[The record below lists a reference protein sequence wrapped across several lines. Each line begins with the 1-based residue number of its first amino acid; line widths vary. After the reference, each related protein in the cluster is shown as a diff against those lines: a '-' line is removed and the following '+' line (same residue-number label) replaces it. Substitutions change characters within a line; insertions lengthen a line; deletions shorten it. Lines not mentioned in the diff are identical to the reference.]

1 MYKILLT
8 GFEPFAGMKTN
19 VSGNVADLLDSTT
32 SKFAL
37 GEHSVGSRGVLE
49 RNPIITWESEILP
62 VDSQGSNRISRRVL
76 STEINDFDAIIHLG
90 LARNAKIPL
99 IETRA
104 LNLNR
109 FNSADNRGR
118 IANGEIVEG
127 GPSEIPVT
135 ASIDSI
141 RCENLKHQFEFSN
154 DAGGYVC
161 NETLYNTLLALTSSI
176 DQQVIPCLFI
186 HLPPEENMSLEAQV
200 EFVTCISAIVAQP
213 RHVDVVGAM
222 FEIDGRWLASK
233 RNDSFHDGKWE
244 FPGGKIEVDETEE
257 MALIRECKEELD
269 WDVKPIERM
278 MVIEHQ
284 YPNLTVTL
292 HFWRCESLSEGPP
305 AINSHSEHQWI
316 KTASLHD
323 VDWLEADKP
332 LIQFL
337 QSENH

>member
-19 VSGNVADLLDSTT
+19 VSRTVANLLGSTT
-32 SKFAL
+32 STIAL
-37 GEHSVGSRGVLE
+37 GEFPVGSRGVRE
-49 RNPIITWESEILP
+49 RNPIITWESEVLS
-62 VDSQGSNRISRRVL
+62 VDSDGSNRISRRIL
-76 STEINDFDAIIHLG
+76 SSEINDIDAIIHLG
-90 LARNAKIPL
+90 LARNANNPL

-104 LNLNR
+104 LNLNK
-109 FNSADNRGR
+109 FILADNQGR
-118 IANGEIVEG
+118 ISNGEIIDG

-141 RCENLKHQFEFSN
+141 RCENLKHPFEFSN
-154 DAGGYVC
+154 DAGGFVC
-161 NETLYNTLLALTSSI
+161 NETLYNTLLSLTSTTN
-176 DQQVIPCLFI
+176 QQVIPCLFI
-186 HLPPEENMSLEAQV
+186 HLPSEEIMSIQAQV

-222 FEIDGRWLASK
+222 FEIEGKWLASK

-244 FPGGKIEVDETEE
+244 FPGGKIEADETEE

-269 WDVKPIERM
+269 CNVKPIERL
-278 MVIEHQ
+278 MVIEHE
-284 YPNLTVTL
+284 YSNLTVTL

-316 KTASLHD
+316 KTESLHEF
-323 VDWLEADKP
+323 DWLEADKP
-332 LIQFL
+332 LIKYL
-337 QSENH
+337 QSGNH